1 MKDLR
6 LQVKKKLPDGSVFDD
21 SHVSGSIIDLL
32 VHVSHWGI
40 FDRTALYYM
49 AMGVVVTD
57 MNGVEWW
64 IERVR

>member
-1 MKDLR
+1 MCIRDR
-6 LQVKKKLPDGSVFDD
+6 
-21 SHVSGSIIDLL
+21 L